1 MRLLRRLAAPS
12 LCLALLAVLSGCGD
26 GRPAAPRNL
35 LLITLDT
42 LRADHLGTYGYGRPT
57 SPALDAFAA
66 AATVFEDV
74 TCSMPTTLPSH
85 ASIFT
90 GLHPSQHGLR
100 RNGEIPQRDLLT
112 LFDLLKAR
120 GAATGAIV
128 ASRVLDAEY
137 LTGMGFDEVEFPGS
151 ESQYQVRAER
161 VSERGLAWL
170 ARAQGRP
177 FALWLHYYDTHEPY
191 SPPARFAAA
200 FDRGYEGRLP
210 DRLEIPILVG
220 FNEPDTGAALSA
232 ADLDHITD
240 LYDAEISYLDTALG
254 RLFEHLDEMQLLS
267 TTLIVIVGDHGQAL
281 GENSFFGHGLRLL
294 EPVIKVPLIVRLPGQ
309 VAGRRVPTPV
319 ETVDLMPTLAEL
331 FGLEAPAD
339 LAGVSLTPALAGQT
353 LAVPPFRRVERRSFP
368 DQPEV
373 VGLALHG
380 GDWKALYYHD
390 QDGSE
395 LRYLGR
401 LPGGLDAAN
410 LYTDDGDEARWL
422 EAARRDLAAAGLDPA
437 SELDEQQRRALRALG
452 YME

>member
-1 MRLLRRLAAPS
+1 MRSFRRLAAPS
-12 LCLALLAVLSGCGD
+12 LCLAVLAALPGCGE
-26 GRPAAPRNL
+26 GRTAAPRNL

-42 LRADHLGTYGYGRPT
+42 LRADHLGTYGYERPT

-66 AATVFEDV
+66 ASIVFEDV

-90 GLHPSQHGLR
+90 GLRPSQHGLR
-100 RNGEIPQRDLLT
+100 RNGEIPQRDLVT
-112 LFDLLKAR
+112 IFDLLKAR

-137 LTGMGFDEVEFPGS
+137 LSGMGFDDVVFPGS
-151 ESQYQVRAER
+151 ESQYQVRADR
-161 VSERGLAWL
+161 VSERAEAWL

-200 FDRGYEGRLP
+200 FDRGYEGSLP
-210 DRLEIPILVG
+210 DRLEIPTLVS
-220 FNEPDTGAALSA
+220 FNEPDAGAALSA
-232 ADLDHITD
+232 ADIDHITD
-240 LYDAEISYLDTALG
+240 LYDAEISYLDSVLG
-254 RLFEHLDEMQLLS
+254 TLFEHLDEMQLLS
-267 TTLIVIVGDHGQAL
+267 DTLIVIVGDHGQAL

-294 EPVIKVPLIVRLPGQ
+294 EPVIKVPLVIRLPGQ
-309 VAGRRVPTPV
+309 IAGRRVATPV

-331 FGLEAPAD
+331 FGLEAPARLSGID
-339 LAGVSLTPALAGQT
+339 LTPSLAGGT
-353 LAVPPFRRVERRSFP
+353 LAVPPFRLIERRSFP

-373 VGLALHG
+373 LGLALHG
-380 GDWKALYYHD
+380 GDWKAVYYHD

-401 LPGGLDAAN
+401 LPAGLDAAN
-410 LYTDDGDEARWL
+410 VYTDDEDEARWL
-422 EAARRDLAAAGLDPA
+422 EAARRELVTAGLDPS
-437 SELDEQQRRALRALG
+437 SELDAQQRRALRALG
-452 YME
+452 YVD